1 MCHSYKKLQKD
12 AYRKTKR
19 YKNWTGLKQDNP
31 MNLFSK
37 AIDKNV
43 RHEKEKTKKKGKEKK
58 TTFKKV
64 YICLEKVYVIE

>member
-43 RHEKEKTKKKGKEKK
+43 RHEKEKTKKKKARKK
-58 TTFKKV
+58 RPPSKKFTSA
-64 YICLEKVYVIE
+64 